1 MSARHRDQRGS
12 VLVIAVIGMLI
23 MGILSFSFAL
33 LARLEMTTGFNY
45 KAQGQAEALAEAGF
59 ERGRDAVRA
68 AANEPCGFTKWTDP
82 GNSSSYAGCGAG
94 LANLL
99 FNGVALAAG
108 SYSAVIDNDCSPLVP
123 EKIQDPQCDPS
134 SPPLP
139 GGPGRDTNET
149 AVVTAWATAASGQGR
164 ARVRAVVGV
173 DTPWKHVCSS
183 SSQDNP
189 PGYCNEPANRNGNPA
204 ISPADPNEYPG
215 GPAAYDDLPRPQ
227 LGCSA
232 IDPAVHGETIPG
244 NCPPGQNYSY
254 PYPSGKRLV
263 VAGDRSKANC
273 DDTVNGVQYQG
284 YFDCA
289 LSTPCPAGIC
299 GSSGPVLTKK
309 GCLKPG
315 DSRATNTNQY
325 VVAPCG
331 STHTGMVFTG
341 PTPPPDTNYGSAG
354 AGILLYVMRGAS
366 PTYTSPQYGTFQL
379 QNHDFYGTVVIE
391 GDGQAGCSGGN
402 RDLHH
407 RNGARIWTRQNVYGY
422 PLAYL
427 VFDPVAAVNNAPQPT
442 ANPLNQQNTCA
453 DMGSASGTEIHGI
466 VYSGGNVEF
475 NPVIVDGGVVGF
487 QIQTQGSSSSYSYN
501 PTYGNLTPPPGFP
514 EGAGNTVVLVRKSFI
529 VCVNYAADIGGG
541 TPCQ

>member
-1 MSARHRDQRGS
+1 MNARRRDQRGS

-82 GNSSSYAGCGAG
+82 GGSASYTGCGAG
-94 LANLL
+94 LAKLL
-99 FNGVALAAG
+99 FNGVVLEAG
-108 SYSAVIDNDCSPLVP
+108 TYSAVIDNDCSPLVP
-123 EKIQDPQCDPS
+123 VAIQDAGCTS
-134 SPPLP
+134 GSPA
-139 GGPGRDTNET
+139 RDTNET
-149 AVVTAWATAASGQGR
+149 AVVTAWATGGGGQGR

-232 IDPAVHGETIPG
+232 IDPGVHGETVA

-254 PYPSGKRLV
+254 PYPGGKRLV
-263 VAGDRSKANC
+263 VAGDRAKANC
-273 DDTVNGVQYQG
+273 DGGGQQYQG

-289 LSTPCPAGIC
+289 LTTPCPSAIC
-299 GSSGPVLTKK
+299 GNPPFGRAACVKA
-309 GCLKPG
+309 G
-315 DSRATNTNQY
+315 DSRINGTTYRSNATGCLNN
-325 VVAPCG
+325 
-331 STHTGMVFTG
+331 TGMVFRG
-341 PTPPPDTNYGSAG
+341 PTAPPDTNYGSPG
-354 AGILLYVMRGAS
+354 AGVLLYVMRGAS
-366 PTYTSPQYGTFQL
+366 PSYTSAQYGTFQI
-379 QNHDFYGTVVIE
+379 QNHDFYGTAVIE

-402 RDLHH
+402 RDLQH
-407 RNGARIWTRQNVYGY
+407 RNGARIWTATNLYGY

-427 VFDPVAAVNNAPQPT
+427 VFDPVAAVSSPPQPT

-453 DMGSASGTEIHGI
+453 DKGSALGTEVHGI
-466 VYSGGNVEF
+466 VYSGGNVEL
-475 NPVIVDGGVVGF
+475 NPIDVDGGIVAF
-487 QIQTQGSSSSYSYN
+487 QIQTQGSSSSYTYN
-501 PTYGNLTPPPGFP
+501 PTYGNATPPPGFP
-514 EGAGNTVVLVRKSFI
+514 EGSGNTVVLVRKSFI
-529 VCVNYAADIGGG
+529 VCVNYAADTSGG